1 MPKPGTKYELGTAM
15 MLMLEQ
21 SRRQGIAKLAGL
33 DVRALEMMIRL
44 GTLETYT
51 SDSQPCD
58 WVIGCIYSIYTG
70 SSPDGSAMHRLRPS
84 PPLGVD
90 AFASL
95 FASKAQSPPL
105 GSD

>member
-1 MPKPGTKYELGTAM
+1 M
-15 MLMLEQ
+15 
-21 SRRQGIAKLAGL
+21 LAGL
-33 DVRALEMMIRL
+33 DVRGLGMMVRL
-44 GTLETYT
+44 GALGTYT

-58 WVIGCIYSIYTG
+58 WGIGCIHSIYTG
-70 SSPDGSAMHRLRPS
+70 SSPDEDAMHRLRPS

-90 AFASL
+90 ASASL